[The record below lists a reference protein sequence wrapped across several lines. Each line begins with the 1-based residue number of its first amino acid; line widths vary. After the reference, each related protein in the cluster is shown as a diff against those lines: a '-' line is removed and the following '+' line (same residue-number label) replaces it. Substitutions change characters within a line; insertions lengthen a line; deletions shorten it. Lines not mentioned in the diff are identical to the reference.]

1 MQLYFR
7 VQGEGFPLIIA
18 HGFLG
23 SSENW
28 RAASGRLAAHYRVYS
43 LDLRNHGLSRH
54 SYKMNYQLMAQDAY
68 QFLEEHGLASCFIL
82 GHSMGGKVAM
92 HFALEFPDRVEKL
105 VVVDIAP
112 RAYAPFHRSILQA
125 MRTLQLESL
134 SSFADADRALSET
147 IPEPA
152 VRQFLIK
159 NLARQPDGRLAW
171 KINLDAIERNY
182 DSLAGAVVSGH
193 PFAKPACFIRGARS
207 NYIQEH
213 DLTSI
218 RESFPRA
225 EIHTIE
231 QAGHWLHV
239 EAPER
244 FLTIVTNFLGNGR
257 NV

>member
-7 VQGEGFPLIIA
+7 AQGEGFPLIIA

-23 SSENW
+23 SSDNW

-54 SYKMNYQLMAQDAY
+54 SYKMNYQLMAQDVH
-68 QFLEEHGLASCFIL
+68 QFLEEHSLTSCFVL

-125 MRTLQLESL
+125 MRALELESL
-134 SSFADADRALSET
+134 SSFADADRALSES
-147 IPEPA
+147 IPEAA

-159 NLARQPDGRLAW
+159 NLTRRPDGRLTW
-171 KINLDAIERNY
+171 KIDLEAIERNY
-182 DSLAGAVVSGH
+182 DSLAGAVESRRR
-193 PFAKPACFIRGARS
+193 FTKPACFIRGGRS
-207 NYIQEH
+207 HYIQEH

-218 RESFPRA
+218 RESFPQA

-244 FLTIVTNFLGNGR
+244 FLTVVTNFLGPR
-257 NV
+257 PA